1 MEYFAW
7 FERTDLSI
15 WVREEW
21 WVFPLILSIH
31 AIGMGL
37 AAGSNFAIALRMLGV
52 AKRVP
57 LSMMARFVPLAWIG
71 FIANVFS
78 GLFLLAGYPAKAL
91 TNPIFYCKLVLL
103 AVGMWLTDV
112 LSLQVLRP
120 KVFDTGTLPTKFKGY
135 AIVSLLIWIGVIT
148 TGRFLAYTNRI
159 LLASWF
165 V

>member
-1 MEYFAW
+1 
-7 FERTDLSI
+7 
-15 WVREEW
+15 
-21 WVFPLILSIH
+21 
-31 AIGMGL
+31 
-37 AAGSNFAIALRMLGV
+37 
-52 AKRVP
+52 
-57 LSMMARFVPLAWIG
+57 
-71 FIANVFS
+71 
-78 GLFLLAGYPAKAL
+78 
-91 TNPIFYCKLVLL
+91 
-103 AVGMWLTDV
+103 MWLIDV